1 MKKHILGIIG
11 AAIFFGAAIGAAVFF
26 AEPLPIFEH
35 EWTFVYNFVE
45 RTPDGIVEHK
55 DFCEGEK
62 EKALVEVLS
71 GAKRKRYKDVESET
85 EDIKYIIYLQ
95 SKEGF
100 LTVNLW
106 EGGGEF
112 QNEATGLGYEIT
124 NPNRLMAEIE
134 ALLEGNS

>member
-11 AAIFFGAAIGAAVFF
+11 AAIFFGAAIGIAVFF
-26 AEPLPIFEH
+26 AEPLPVFEH
-35 EWTFVYNFVE
+35 EWTFVFNFME

-62 EKALVEVLS
+62 EKALLEVLS
-71 GAKRKRYKDVESET
+71 KAKRKRYKDVESET

-112 QNEATGLGYEIT
+112 QNEATGLGYAIT
-124 NPNRLMAEIE
+124 NPNQLMAEIE